1 MCVRSWVQIPVLCGE
16 GGDGGETG
24 DGGSGPH
31 SFPSV
36 SLLGPAASRLILGGG
51 AWARRLPENRPL
63 VLSCPTPGADGGL
76 PSFVALAAGPEAS
89 VTFTSPNS
97 TTSGEQSQVLSSSLQ
112 RLASAL
118 ELEQRP
124 LRFSHQPSLPITC
137 WAPAISQLLGRVMA
151 VSCPWVTSSLPCPRD
166 SICSY
171 RPGPGPAVCLPLV
184 QAGSS

>member
-1 MCVRSWVQIPVLCGE
+1 MCEVLGSNPGTVWGGWGWGE
-16 GGDGGETG
+16 PG

-36 SLLGPAASRLILGGG
+36 SLLGTAASRLILGGG
-51 AWARRLPENRPL
+51 AWARRLPENRLL
-63 VLSCPTPGADGGL
+63 VLSCPTSGADGGL
-76 PSFVALAAGPEAS
+76 PSFVTLAAGPEAS

-97 TTSGEQSQVLSSSLQ
+97 TTSGEQSQVLSLSLQ